1 MTIEKNQAKSGFKL
15 AAAATLFTFVVIIL
29 GAFTRLVDA
38 GLGCP
43 DWPACYGHI
52 LWPMTDAEVATANA
66 AFPDTPVEH
75 DKTWPEQVHRLLA
88 TSLGLFCIGIVVLV
102 LRNRLKDSSYSP
114 FKLTLLILAMV
125 ILQGM
130 FGRWTVTLNLWPQV
144 VTAHLMGG
152 FMTAS
157 LLWLLTLRLYNQHWQ
172 VEFTAFQKLQSI
184 KPLLI
189 ISMFFVVLQIFLGGW
204 TSSNYAALA
213 CPDLPMCQGQWVP
226 DMNFYKGFNFTQQ
239 IGPNYLGGLMESD
252 ARTAIHY
259 THRIG
264 AVIVTILVLCLVYRL
279 SVINSKPVKSWT
291 YGLFI
296 VLLLQLSLGISNIIW
311 ALPLGIAVAHNAVGA
326 LLLLTFVGLC
336 HRIYTVRLIS
346 D

>member
-1 MTIEKNQAKSGFKL
+1 
-15 AAAATLFTFVVIIL
+15 
-29 GAFTRLVDA
+29 
-38 GLGCP
+38 
-43 DWPACYGHI
+43 
-52 LWPMTDAEVATANA
+52 
-66 AFPDTPVEH
+66 
-75 DKTWPEQVHRLLA
+75 
-88 TSLGLFCIGIVVLV
+88 
-102 LRNRLKDSSYSP
+102 
-114 FKLTLLILAMV
+114 
-125 ILQGM
+125 
-130 FGRWTVTLNLWPQV
+130 
-144 VTAHLMGG
+144 
-152 FMTAS
+152 
-157 LLWLLTLRLYNQHWQ
+157 
-172 VEFTAFQKLQSI
+172 
-184 KPLLI
+184 
-189 ISMFFVVLQIFLGGW
+189 MFFVVLQIFLGGW

-279 SVINSKPVKSWT
+279 SVINSKQVKSWT

>member
-1 MTIEKNQAKSGFKL
+1 MTTNNSAPKSGFKL
-15 AAAATLFTFVVIIL
+15 AAAATLFTFLVIIL

-52 LWPMTDAEVATANA
+52 LWPMTDQEVAVANA

-88 TSLGLFCIGIVVLV
+88 TSLGVFCIAIFVIAY
-102 LRNRLKDSSYSP
+102 RNRVRDSISSP
-114 FKLTLLILAMV
+114 FKLPLLILGMV

-152 FMTAS
+152 FITAS
-157 LLWLLTLRLYNQHWQ
+157 LLWLLTLRLANRHWH
-172 VEFTAFQKLQSI
+172 VEPKVFHSLQKI
-184 KPLLI
+184 KPFLI
-189 ISMFFVVLQIFLGGW
+189 ISMFFVVAQIFLGGW

-213 CPDLPMCQGQWVP
+213 CPDLPMCQDQWLP
-226 DMNFYKGFNFTQQ
+226 NMNFYKGFNFTQQ

-259 THRIG
+259 THRMG
-264 AVIVTILVLCLVYRL
+264 AITVTLLVAYLVCRLFFINLKFVKIWASCLL
-279 SVINSKPVKSWT
+279 SVLI
-291 YGLFI
+291 
-296 VLLLQLSLGISNIIW
+296 LQLGLGLSNIIW
-311 ALPLGIAVAHNAVGA
+311 SLPLEVAVAHNAVGA
-326 LLLLTFVGLC
+326 ILLLTFVGLC
-336 HRIYTVRLIS
+336 HRIYTARLIS
-346 D
+346 N

>member
-1 MTIEKNQAKSGFKL
+1 MMSIDNSSPKSGFKL
-15 AAAATLFTFVVIIL
+15 AAVATIFTFLVIIL

-52 LWPMTDAEVATANA
+52 LWPMTEQEVAVANA

-88 TSLGLFCIGIVVLV
+88 TSLGIFCIAIFILAFKN
-102 LRNRLKDSSYSP
+102 RNREHLSSP
-114 FKLTLLILAMV
+114 FKLPMLILGMV

-152 FMTAS
+152 FITAS
-157 LLWLLTLRLYNQHWQ
+157 LLWLLTLRLANRQWH
-172 VEFTAFQKLQSI
+172 VDHRSFQSLKKI
-184 KPLLI
+184 KPFLI
-189 ISMFFVVLQIFLGGW
+189 ISMLFVVIQIFLGGW

-213 CPDLPMCQGQWVP
+213 CPDFPMCQGQWAP

-264 AVIVTILVLCLVYRL
+264 AIIVTLLVGYLIYRL
-279 SVINSKPVKSWT
+279 LIINLKFVKFWAFCL
-291 YGLFI
+291 LF
-296 VLLLQLSLGISNIIW
+296 VLILQLSLGISNIIW
-311 ALPLGIAVAHNAVGA
+311 SLPLEVAVAHNAIGA

-336 HRIYTVRLIS
+336 HRIYTVKLI
-346 D
+346 